1 MATFALATVLVIF
14 GVVLLAGTVTGL
26 AGFGFAVIGTTV
38 LATVIDPSAAVVLMI
53 LPILGANVSLV
64 RELDAE
70 SLRSCARRFWPFV
83 AAAVVGTLAGMAVLN
98 RLPSQPITLA
108 LGVLT
113 LGYVGLSQERV
124 QVPGVATLERACFT
138 DHPAAKVGLG
148 LVSGLV
154 FGATNVGVQVIAYL
168 DSLSLD
174 RSTFVGVVAMIFLG
188 ISSVRVGAAA
198 TLGLYGSTAMVAY
211 SALAV
216 GPGLVGV
223 AVGRRLRPR
232 VSERVLTAG
241 THLLLSVIG
250 LRLTIGGLGWL

>member
-1 MATFALATVLVIF
+1 MATFTLATVLVLF
-14 GVVLLAGTVTGL
+14 GVLLLAGAVVGL
-26 AGFGFAVIGTTV
+26 AGFGFALVGTTL
-38 LATVIDPSAAVVLMI
+38 LATVIDPATAVVLMI

-83 AAAVVGTLAGMAVLN
+83 AAAVVGTLAGMALLD
-98 RLPSQPITLA
+98 RLPARPITLA
-108 LGVLT
+108 LGLLT
-113 LGYVGLSQERV
+113 LGYVALSQDRV
-124 QVPGVATLERACFT
+124 PVPGAGTVERAGFT
-138 DHPAAKVGLG
+138 ERPAAKVGLG

-188 ISSVRVGAAA
+188 ISTVRVGAAA
-198 TLGLYGSTAMVAY
+198 TLGLYGSTAMIAH

-232 VSERVLTAG
+232 ISERILTVG
-241 THLLLSVIG
+241 TRLLLSVIG
-250 LRLTIGGLGWL
+250 VRLTAAGLGWL